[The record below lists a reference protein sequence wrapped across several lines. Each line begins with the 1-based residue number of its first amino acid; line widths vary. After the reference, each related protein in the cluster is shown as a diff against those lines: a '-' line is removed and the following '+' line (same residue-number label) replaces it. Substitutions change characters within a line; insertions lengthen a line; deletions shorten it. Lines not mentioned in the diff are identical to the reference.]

1 MAKTEEER
9 QKARKESKKRR
20 AKQNRRAVLFIF
32 ILILVLILVIVLKS
46 CSGKEKEKPED
57 SSEVSS
63 NSETSIVSTTTDANG
78 NYIQPAGAD
87 WNLILVNDW
96 NAIDEAYVATIPFE
110 DYNATW
116 QFDGRALPQLNQMVE
131 AANVA
136 GCDIW
141 GQSLYRDY
149 ETQKVLYWRQVD
161 ELLAQGKG
169 QEEAETEAA
178 TIVKRPGT
186 SEHNSGL
193 AVDFEC
199 SEFQDLDEEFENTTA
214 FAWLMDHC
222 AEYGFILRFPKDK
235 ENITGVIYE
244 PWHYRYV
251 GVDAAKEIMSRKI
264 CLEEYLQEKG
274 L

>member
-1 MAKTEEER
+1 MAAKTPEER
-9 QKARKESKKRR
+9 RKARKESQRRR
-20 AKQNRRAVLFIF
+20 ARQNRITL
-32 ILILVLILVIVLKS
+32 LVLLVLCILFLALVIAKNHTP
-46 CSGKEKEKPED
+46 KEPTESTVSKEESQVA
-57 SSEVSS
+57 SSEITVD
-63 NSETSIVSTTTDANG
+63 EEG
-78 NYIQPAGAD
+78 NYLQKKGSS

-96 NAIDEAYVATIPFE
+96 NAIDEAYVATIPLE
-110 DYNATW
+110 DFNASW
-116 QFDGRALPQLNQMVE
+116 KFDSRALPYLNQMIDD
-131 AANVA
+131 ANAA

-161 ELLAQGKG
+161 QLLEDGYE
-169 QEEAETEAA
+169 QEQAEKEAA

-186 SEHNSGL
+186 SEHNTGL

-199 SEFQDLDEEFENTTA
+199 SEYQDLDEGFENTRA
-214 FAWLMDHC
+214 FQWLTTHC

-235 ENITGVIYE
+235 ESITGVIYE

-251 GVDAAKEIMSRKI
+251 GVEAAREITSREL
-264 CLEEYLQEKG
+264 CLEEYLKEKG